1 MYALIILPWQVP
13 YLLNYMQN
21 PESCILLL
29 QIKDDIYSLTSHIM
43 LDWQPA
49 SNIQILALTFNHA
62 NSFELFFK
70 MHKVR

>member
-1 MYALIILPWQVP
+1 MASAIS
-13 YLLNYMQN
+13 LNYMQN

-49 SNIQILALTFNHA
+49 SNIQILALTFNYA

-70 MHKVR
+70 MHKVH